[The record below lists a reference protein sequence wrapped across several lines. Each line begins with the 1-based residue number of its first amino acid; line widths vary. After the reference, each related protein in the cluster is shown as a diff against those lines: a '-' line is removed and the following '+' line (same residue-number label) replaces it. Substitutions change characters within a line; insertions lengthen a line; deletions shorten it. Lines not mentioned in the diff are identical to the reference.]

1 MKNLHVHKQ
10 QTVNRHGDG
19 EIPFILKKKKKEK
32 KNLATNITRM

>member
-1 MKNLHVHKQ
+1 MKNLHVYKQ

-19 EIPFILKKKKKEK
+19 EIPFILKTKTK